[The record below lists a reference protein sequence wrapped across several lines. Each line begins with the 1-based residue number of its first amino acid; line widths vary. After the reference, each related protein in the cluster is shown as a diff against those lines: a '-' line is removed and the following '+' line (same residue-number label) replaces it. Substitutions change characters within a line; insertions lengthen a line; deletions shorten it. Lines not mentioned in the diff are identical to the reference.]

1 MTRIVSYNILAG
13 GYNLREKGI
22 RRRTN
27 ELVKIIRS
35 AQPDVVGLVEATNAH
50 MTSKPLVID
59 EMAEQLGMQLI
70 MGGDPAEYEYQV
82 ACLTHLP
89 VIYSRT
95 HVVEHKWARTML
107 EVCVEEANGQHL
119 TVFVVHLSAAFSS
132 GWAGTSIRE
141 REVQEL
147 LKITQPHRENAIPH
161 LIMGDF
167 NTLAPGDAFKASFL
181 LRYIVGM
188 DEKRNLNSP
197 LHDGHPYLNFVV
209 PPRLRFLAP
218 LLRLIPQSTFLSSVF
233 DMAASLYVPRK
244 PIAMLQEA
252 GYVDSYRQTHPRT
265 PGFTCPAAASAGRI
279 DFIFA
284 SPALEDRLI
293 YCHEIVQGE
302 DGVLG
307 TQASDH
313 LAVTAEFVEMPA
325 SPKAEEVLEM
335 VALQ

>member
-13 GYNLREKGI
+13 GYNFREKGT
-22 RRRTN
+22 RRTN

-35 AQPDVVGLVEATNAH
+35 AQPDVVGLVEATNTH

-70 MGGDPAEYEYQV
+70 MGGDPGERDYQV
-82 ACLTHLP
+82 ACLTRLP
-89 VIYSRT
+89 VIYSRIHT
-95 HVVEHKWARTML
+95 VEHKWARTIL

-119 TVFVVHLSAAFSS
+119 TVFVVHLSAAFSH

-141 REVQEL
+141 HEVQEL
-147 LKITQPHRENAIPH
+147 LKITQSHRETAIPH

-167 NTLAPGDAFKASFL
+167 NSLAPGDAFKASFL

-188 DEKRNLNSP
+188 DEKQNLDSEI
-197 LHDGHPYLNFVV
+197 HDGHPYLDFVV
-209 PPRLRFLAP
+209 PPYLRFLNP
-218 LLRLIPQSTFLSSVF
+218 LLRLIPQSTFLSSAF

-244 PIAMLQEA
+244 PIVMLQEA
-252 GYVDSYRQTHPRT
+252 GYVDSYRRTHLHT
-265 PGFTCPAAASAGRI
+265 WGFTCPAAAPAGRI

-293 YCHEIVQGE
+293 HCHEIVQGE
-302 DGVLG
+302 GGVLG
-307 TQASDH
+307 DQASDH
-313 LAVTAEFVEMPA
+313 LAVTAEFVEMPVN
-325 SPKAEEVLEM
+325 PKAEEAHEM
-335 VALQ
+335 VAFL